1 MAAPETLKV
10 AVMAQAGYQAEI
22 SVYITGLD
30 ALAKA
35 KSFRLQ
41 SLKILDL
48 SQFQVLDFQLYGAP
62 RDNPRTQLEATVQ
75 LR

>member
-1 MAAPETLKV
+1 MKIAI
-10 AVMAQAGYQAEI
+10 MAQAGYQAEA

-35 KSFRLQ
+35 ESFKLQ
-41 SLKILDL
+41 SLKILDRSL
-48 SQFQVLDFQLYGAP
+48 FQTLDFQLYGAP
-62 RDNPRTQLEATVQ
+62 RPNPRTQLEATVQ

>member
-1 MAAPETLKV
+1 
-10 AVMAQAGYQAEI
+10 MAQAGYQAEL

-35 KSFRLQ
+35 ESFKRQ
-41 SLKILDL
+41 SLKILDS
-48 SQFQVLDFQLYGAP
+48 SQFQTLDFQIFGAP
-62 RDNPRTQLEATVQ
+62 RANPRTQLEATVQ